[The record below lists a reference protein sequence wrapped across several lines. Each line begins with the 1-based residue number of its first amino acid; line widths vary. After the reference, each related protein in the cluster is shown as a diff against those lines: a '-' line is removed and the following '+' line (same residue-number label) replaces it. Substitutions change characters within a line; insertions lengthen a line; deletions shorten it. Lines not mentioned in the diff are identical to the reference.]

1 MCVACRESQDK
12 NTLVRVV
19 RTNDGIFI
27 DKSGKLAGRGA
38 YLHAEPSCWDRGI
51 KKALEKSLKVD
62 FSDADRKR
70 LNDYQ
75 KNDFTSDDQ
84 VGFNPA

>member
-75 KNDFTSDDQ
+75 KNDLTSDDQ
-84 VGFNPA
+84 VGLNPA